1 MQVAILGASRNPE
14 RYSYKAL
21 TMLRSHGYKV
31 VPVHPTL
38 KEIEG
43 VPVHNS
49 LSQIEG
55 RIHTLTLYVGPRHIG
70 SEIDAIVKLNPER
83 VIFNPGTESQK
94 LKEALDS
101 AGIPYMEACTLVL
114 LSTGQFEKDTAIL
127 N

>member
-14 RYSYKAL
+14 RYSHKAFS
-21 TMLRSHGYKV
+21 MLRQHGYKV

-43 VPVHNS
+43 VPVRNS
-49 LSQIEG
+49 LAEIKEN
-55 RIHTLTLYVGPRHIG
+55 IHTLTLYLGPRHIG
-70 SEIDAIVKLNPER
+70 SEIDAIINLKPER
-83 VIFNPGTESQK
+83 VIFNPGTESDE
-94 LKEALDS
+94 LKAALDS

-114 LSTGQFEKDTAIL
+114 LSTGQFEKDAALL

>member
-21 TMLRSHGYKV
+21 NMLRNHGYKV

-49 LSQIEG
+49 LSEVKEK
-55 RIHTLTLYVGPRHIG
+55 IHTLTLYVGPRHIG
-70 SEIDAIVKLNPER
+70 SEIDAIVKLNPGR
-83 VIFNPGTESQK
+83 VIFNPGTESEE
-94 LKEALDS
+94 LKAALDS

-114 LSTGQFEKDTAIL
+114 LSTGQFEKDSAIL

>member
-21 TMLRSHGYKV
+21 AMLRSHGYKV

-43 VPVHNS
+43 VQVRNS
-49 LSQIEG
+49 LSEIEG

-70 SEIDAIVKLNPER
+70 GEIDAIIKLNPER
-83 VIFNPGTESQK
+83 VIFNPGTESEE
-94 LKEALDS
+94 LKAALDS
-101 AGIPYMEACTLVL
+101 AGIPYIDACTLVL
-114 LSTGQFEKDTAIL
+114 LSTGQFEKDAALL